1 MVFVLCYNSAA
12 TKQASSVRTGRIAKL
27 VNVTDDGIE
36 QRLRG
41 LIQIGANAFA
51 QTFDSKLAAVPRLDY
66 NNGKLKEGDD
76 VFAVMKATSVSI
88 EKG

>member
-1 MVFVLCYNSAA
+1 M
-12 TKQASSVRTGRIAKL
+12 
-27 VNVTDDGIE
+27 DW
-36 QRLRG
+36 
-41 LIQIGANAFA
+41 IQIEPNAFL
-51 QTFDSKLAAVPRLDY
+51 QTFDSKLAAVPRLDLDY